1 MGRTLKFYLA
11 AILVLGSAAF
21 LALLFATPDA
31 RETADGLLVGWAVT
45 SAMTGIYLIIFCTPI
60 QWVAYWLK
68 RPWLAYLGSALLLP
82 VIFLVDNVEDVTD
95 MEFTMA
101 YIQLKLQQSW
111 GLYLVVFIITILFTL
126 AYQRWYR
133 KKT

>member
-21 LALLFATPDA
+21 LALLFAMPDA

-60 QWVAYWLK
+60 QWLK
-68 RPWLAYLGSALLLP
+68 RPSLAYLGSALLLP

-101 YIQLKLQQSW
+101 YIQVKLQQSW
-111 GLYLVVFIITILFTL
+111 G
-126 AYQRWYR
+126 
-133 KKT
+133 